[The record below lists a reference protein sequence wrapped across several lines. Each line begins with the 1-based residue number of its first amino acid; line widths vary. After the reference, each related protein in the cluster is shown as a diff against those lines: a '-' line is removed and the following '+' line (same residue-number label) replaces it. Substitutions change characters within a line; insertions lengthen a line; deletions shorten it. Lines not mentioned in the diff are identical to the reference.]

1 MLKKDLRKLFLEKR
15 KSTSA
20 QSLLDG
26 GLNISNKLLQ
36 LPIWDFNNYHI
47 YLPIENKKE
56 IDTSFI
62 LSILQGKD
70 KNVVIPKMIGVNGL
84 ENYLLTDNT
93 RLKKNKWDVPEP
105 IDGIKIEPQNIDVV
119 FIPLLAFDNKGNRV
133 GYGKGY
139 YDTFLKQCKP
149 NVIKVGLSIFNS
161 IEAIT
166 DVYKDDVP
174 LDYCITP
181 EKIYVFNTP

>member
-1 MLKKDLRKLFLEKR
+1 MLKRDLRKLFIEKR
-15 KSTSA
+15 ASISL
-20 QSLLDG
+20 QSLLNSS
-26 GLNISNKLLQ
+26 LTLSNKLLK

-47 YLPIENKKE
+47 YLPIEKKKE

-70 KNVVIPKMIGVNGL
+70 KNVIIPKVTGSNQL
-84 ENYLLTDNT
+84 ENYLLTDST
-93 RLKKNKWDVPEP
+93 RLKTNKWGVPEP
-105 IDGIKIEPQNIDVV
+105 IDGFKVAPQDIDVV
-119 FIPLLAFDNKGNRV
+119 FVPLLAFDNNGNRI

-149 NVIKVGLSIFNS
+149 NVIKVGLSLFPCV
-161 IEAIT
+161 ETIT
-166 DVYKDDVP
+166 DVYKGDVP

-181 EKIYVFNTP
+181 EKTYFFNTP